1 MSACMITLL
10 EESVGVLVAWWKRM
24 AREIRVESSFLSQ
37 HFLINPMLKQEED
50 LLFAWPDFL
59 IL

>member
-24 AREIRVESSFLSQ
+24 ARELRVESFFFIISQ
-37 HFLINPMLKQEED
+37 HFLINPMLKLEED
-50 LLFAWPDFL
+50 LLFA
-59 IL
+59 